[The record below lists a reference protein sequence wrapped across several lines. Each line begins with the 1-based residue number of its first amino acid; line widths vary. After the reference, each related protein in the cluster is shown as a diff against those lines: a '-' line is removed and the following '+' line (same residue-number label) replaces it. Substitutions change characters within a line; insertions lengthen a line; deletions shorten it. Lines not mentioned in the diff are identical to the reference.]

1 MLLALL
7 QFTGAVVV
15 GPPAA
20 ATTATAGRRALLLQG
35 ASVALAAAAVVEP
48 QAAHAELAYQKGREA
63 VAEKKAICYGPG
75 YVEVPCAADGA
86 SAPPEKRD
94 NEKRDKGDSKRGGD
108 TKVASAAPQSDRKR

>member
-1 MLLALL
+1 MILALL

-15 GPPAA
+15 GPPAV
-20 ATTATAGRRALLLQG
+20 ATTATVGRRALLLEG
-35 ASVALAAAAVVEP
+35 ASVALAAAAVVELP

-63 VAEKKAICYGPG
+63 IAEKKAICYGPG

-94 NEKRDKGDSKRGGD
+94 NEKRDKGD